1 METKYHAAN
10 GSPMQ
15 YALRRFLDATGVIRT
30 RLLLY
35 PEPTSTTT
43 LYYTWQA
50 YPKVLS
56 ADADY
61 TDWPDT
67 RMFLLTEALRVRLS
81 AIDRDSGGVALYGAS
96 FMSLVN
102 RAMNNARVSFMPI
115 VVQNQTITDWK
126 TPLRRIEKTI
136 V

>member
-1 METKYHAAN
+1 
-10 GSPMQ
+10 
-15 YALRRFLDATGVIRT
+15 
-30 RLLLY
+30 
-35 PEPTSTTT
+35 
-43 LYYTWQA
+43 
-50 YPKVLS
+50 
-56 ADADY
+56 
-61 TDWPDT
+61 
-67 RMFLLTEALRVRLS
+67 MFLLTEALRVRLS

-115 VVQNQTITDWK
+115 VVQNQTINDWK